1 MGESPLAQ
9 WRKRAGLSQAQLARL
24 LGVHRSTVSFVER
37 GATLGKKVYRRLAE
51 RYGVP
56 LEILL
61 RRQREFMASVESE
74 ADQKFRKILEGER

>member
-24 LGVHRSTVSFVER
+24 LGVHRSTISCVER
-37 GATLGKKVYRRLAE
+37 GGILGKRVYQRLAE

-56 LEILL
+56 LEMLL
-61 RRQREFMASVESE
+61 ECQRKFMASVESE
-74 ADQKFRKILEGER
+74 ADRRFREILEGDR